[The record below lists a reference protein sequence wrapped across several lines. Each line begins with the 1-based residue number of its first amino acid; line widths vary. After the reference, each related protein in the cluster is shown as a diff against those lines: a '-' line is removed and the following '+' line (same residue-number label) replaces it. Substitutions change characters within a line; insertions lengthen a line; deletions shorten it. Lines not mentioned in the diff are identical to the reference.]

1 MKTLKSSSVQIVQI
15 HIDNKKSRE
24 FELQDCKVTS
34 APDLWPLQMLAMLT
48 MSNVKCTISMVC
60 KKRAWWPIRMLTMHI
75 LFDLGAHRW
84 QTLIVHQTGCILTDV
99 CISGRLCLLPTHRM
113 ATVVHMIRKRIF
125 IRFCRIWGIW
135 RFLLLLS
142 FPPTLWSG
150 SNSSGNN
157 NMTVGAKHA
166 LREKQMRSKVS
177 FSSSSIVLLPAQPLN
192 VFHITWRTK
201 YRAIY
206 FLTQF
211 PEGEMYCGFEHCD
224 PFGGKGWTSKS
235 VGAQLKGE
243 GGSERVIPVTG
254 KLTSWY
260 SADSGPAHCSY
271 SCITKQSQ
279 ARCGAGQTLSHWVT
293 LGAQVWH
300 TWPYKVIQPL
310 QI

>member
-84 QTLIVHQTGCILTDV
+84 QTLIVHQTGCILSDV

-113 ATVVHMIRKRIF
+113 ATVVHMIQKRIF

-142 FPPTLWSG
+142 FPPSLWSG
-150 SNSSGNN
+150 SNSSRNN
-157 NMTVGAKHA
+157 NMTVGAKHV

-177 FSSSSIVLLPAQPLN
+177 FNSSSIVL
-192 VFHITWRTK
+192 
-201 YRAIY
+201 
-206 FLTQF
+206 
-211 PEGEMYCGFEHCD
+211 
-224 PFGGKGWTSKS
+224 
-235 VGAQLKGE
+235 
-243 GGSERVIPVTG
+243 
-254 KLTSWY
+254 
-260 SADSGPAHCSY
+260 
-271 SCITKQSQ
+271 
-279 ARCGAGQTLSHWVT
+279 
-293 LGAQVWH
+293 
-300 TWPYKVIQPL
+300 
-310 QI
+310 